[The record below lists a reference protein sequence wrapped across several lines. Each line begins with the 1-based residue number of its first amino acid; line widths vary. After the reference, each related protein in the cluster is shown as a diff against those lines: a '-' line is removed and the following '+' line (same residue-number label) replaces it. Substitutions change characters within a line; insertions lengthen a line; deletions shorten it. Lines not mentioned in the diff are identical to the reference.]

1 MEVAIMGLM
10 MWVVVLAPIW
20 MYIGLQALIWI
31 ARRLDR
37 LDGRLAEI
45 DRVFND
51 TPLEIRV
58 RSDDDR
64 RKDARRIDWR

>member
-20 MYIGLQALIWI
+20 MYIGLQGLIWI
-31 ARRLDR
+31 ARRTDR

-58 RSDDDR
+58 RSDDAR
-64 RKDARRIDWR
+64 RRDARKIDWR